1 MKKLFLISIF
11 ITGAMIAQEKRDGH
25 SQQNGMSPLYNSI
38 QGAMMSQEK
47 HLTQTPYGFEYVKE
61 SGGIQE
67 YKMTTNGLT
76 VLLKEDHSAPVA
88 TFMVTYNVGSRNE
101 AIGYTGSTHLLEHLM
116 FKGSRKFNT
125 DKGNSVFQLL
135 QSLGSRMN
143 ATTWLDRTNY
153 YETMPSEHLET
164 AIEIEADRMRNAFIK
179 EADRQAEMTV
189 VRNEFE
195 RGQNNPLSV
204 LDEHIWA
211 TAYLAH
217 PYHHSTIGWKAD
229 IENVSIERLK
239 RFYDTFYWP
248 NNATV
253 TIVGDFEKEKALTL
267 VKKHFGRISKSREE
281 IPKVYTEEPK
291 QEGQRKILLKRAGQQ
306 GVVGVA
312 HKTPPATHEDA
323 PNFLVLSSILSSGKN
338 SRFYKN
344 ITDKGFATS
353 VFIWDS
359 LFRDPGLF
367 AVYANLTPGTD
378 HQKVE
383 DLVMAEYEKI
393 KKEGVTEEEVEKA
406 KAQIMAAIKFGQDG
420 SFAVAGGL
428 NEAIASGDWTLFTTY
443 NEKLLG
449 VTKETVKAVV
459 EKYFLEDLSTVGH
472 FIPKTSGEQQTKKG
486 PSSATELAE
495 MKKQYFSEE
504 KEEDKELLASQIED
518 SEPVK
523 GVRLLTL
530 KRGTGVVTL
539 TGSFLGGDIYAPS
552 KNKRIPDIVVAMLD
566 QGTTKSSKFE
576 ISNKIE
582 KAGARLSFSNGKAR
596 VGFFGKFLSEDTA
609 LITSLLSEQL
619 RFPAFNEEELE
630 KTKKRIITG
639 YKKSKESTR
648 RNALNNM
655 LKGFYSENH
664 QNAPDDADES
674 IKNVERITA
683 EDLRAYHEAS
693 YGKGSIVVVAVGDV
707 DHASLSAIIKENF
720 EGWKDSPLEE
730 KKESKKGTKNAGKA
744 YVTMQDKTSTD
755 FLVGIPL
762 GINRDHP
769 DYMPLFVANYILG
782 GNFSARLMQAVR
794 VKEGLTYGI
803 RSSMSGF
810 GNDTDGYWYVG
821 GTFSPELLS
830 KGESSTLREVKK
842 WAQDGVTQ
850 EEVNITKSTLTGS
863 YKVGFD
869 TTGGLAGGILSAVI
883 DWEGLSYVDEMPNRV
898 NSITLEQVNAAIK
911 KYISIEDLYEVAAGS
926 IDQEGNPLKQE

>member
-11 ITGAMIAQEKRDGH
+11 ITGAM
-25 SQQNGMSPLYNSI
+25 
-38 QGAMMSQEK
+38 MSQEK
-47 HLTQTPYGFEYVKE
+47 YPTQTPYGFEYVKE

-67 YKMTTNGLT
+67 YKMTTNNLT

-125 DKGNSVFQLL
+125 DKENSVFQLL

-195 RGQNNPLSV
+195 RGQNNPFSV

-217 PYHHSTIGWKAD
+217 PYHHSTIGWKSD

-239 RFYDTFYWP
+239 KFYDTFYWP

-253 TIVGDFEKEKALTL
+253 TMVGDFEKEKALAL
-267 VKKHFGRISKSREE
+267 VKKHFGRIPKSREE

-291 QEGQRKILLKRAGQQ
+291 QEGQRRVLLKRAGQQ

-312 HKTPPATHEDA
+312 HKTPSATHEDA

-344 ITDKGFATS
+344 ITDKGLTTS

-393 KKEGVTEEEVEKA
+393 KEDGVTEEEVEKA
-406 KAQIMAAIKFGQDG
+406 KAQLIASMKFGQDG

-443 NEKLLG
+443 DEKLSG

-459 EKYFLEDLSTVGH
+459 EKYFLEDLSTIGH
-472 FIPKTSGEQQTKKG
+472 FIPKVSGEQQTKRG
-486 PSSATELAE
+486 PSNATELAQ

-504 KEEDKELLASQIED
+504 EESKGPLASQIED

-539 TGSFLGGDIYAPS
+539 TGSFLGGDIFAPS
-552 KNKRIPDIVVAMLD
+552 ENKRIPDVVVSMLD

-582 KAGARLSFSNGKAR
+582 KVGARLSFSNGKAR
-596 VGFFGKFLSEDTA
+596 VVFNGKFLSEDTA
-609 LITSLLSEQL
+609 LIVGLLSEQL
-619 RFPAFNEEELE
+619 QFPAFNEEDLA
-630 KTKKRIITG
+630 KTKKRMITA

-648 RNALNNM
+648 GNAINNM

-664 QNAPDDADES
+664 QNAPDNADES
-674 IKNVERITA
+674 IKNVEKITT
-683 EDLRAYHEAS
+683 EDLKAYHEEN
-693 YGKGSIVVVAVGDV
+693 YGKGSMVIVAVGDV
-707 DHASLSAIIKENF
+707 DHASLSATIKKNF
-720 EGWKDSPLEE
+720 GEWKDSPLEE
-730 KKESKKGTKNAGKA
+730 KKETQKGTKNAGKA

-769 DYMPLFVANYILG
+769 DYRPLFVASYILG
-782 GNFSARLMQAVR
+782 GNFSARLMQTVR

-821 GTFSPELLS
+821 GTFSPDLLS
-830 KGESSTLREVKK
+830 KGESSTLREIKK

-850 EEVNITKSTLTGS
+850 KEVDTTKSTLTGS
-863 YKVGFD
+863 FKVGFD
-869 TTGGLAGGILSAVI
+869 TTRGLAGGILSAVI
-883 DWEGLSYVDEMPNRV
+883 DWEDLSYVDEMPNMI
-898 NSITLEQVNAAIK
+898 NSVTLEQVNAAIK
-911 KYISIEDLYEVAAGS
+911 KYISIGDLYEVAAGS

>member
-1 MKKLFLISIF
+1 
-11 ITGAMIAQEKRDGH
+11 
-25 SQQNGMSPLYNSI
+25 
-38 QGAMMSQEK
+38 MMSQEK
-47 HLTQTPYGFEYVKE
+47 YPTQTPYGFEYVKE

-67 YKMTTNGLT
+67 YKMTTNNLT

-125 DKGNSVFQLL
+125 DKENSVFQLL

-179 EADRQAEMTV
+179 EEDRQAEMTV

-195 RGQNNPLSV
+195 RGQNNPFSV

-217 PYHHSTIGWKAD
+217 PYHHSTIGWKSD

-239 RFYDTFYWP
+239 KFYDTFYWP

-253 TIVGDFEKEKALTL
+253 TMVGDFEKEKALAL
-267 VKKHFGRISKSREE
+267 VKKHFGRIPKSREE
-281 IPKVYTEEPK
+281 IPEVYTEEPK
-291 QEGQRKILLKRAGQQ
+291 QEGQRRVLLKRAGQQ

-312 HKTPPATHEDA
+312 HKTPSATHEDS

-344 ITDKGFATS
+344 ITDKGLTTS

-393 KKEGVTEEEVEKA
+393 KEDGVTEEEVEKA
-406 KAQIMAAIKFGQDG
+406 KAQLIASMKFGQDG

-443 NEKLLG
+443 DEKLSG

-459 EKYFLEDLSTVGH
+459 EKYFLEDLSTIGH
-472 FIPKTSGEQQTKKG
+472 FIPKVSGEQQTKRG
-486 PSSATELAE
+486 PSNATELAQ

-504 KEEDKELLASQIED
+504 EESKGPLASQIED

-539 TGSFLGGDIYAPS
+539 TGSFLGGDIFAPS
-552 KNKRIPDIVVAMLD
+552 ENKRIPDVVVSMLD

-582 KAGARLSFSNGKAR
+582 KVGARLSFSNGKAR
-596 VGFFGKFLSEDTA
+596 VVFNGKFLSEDTA
-609 LITSLLSEQL
+609 LIVGLLSEQL
-619 RFPAFNEEELE
+619 QFPAFNGEDLA
-630 KTKKRIITG
+630 KTKKRMITA

-648 RNALNNM
+648 GNAINNM
-655 LKGFYSENH
+655 LKGFYSESH
-664 QNAPDDADES
+664 QNAPDNADES
-674 IKNVERITA
+674 IKNVEKITT
-683 EDLRAYHEAS
+683 EDLKAYHEEN
-693 YGKGSIVVVAVGDV
+693 YGKGSMVIVAVGDV
-707 DHASLSAIIKENF
+707 DHASLSATIKKSFGE
-720 EGWKDSPLEE
+720 WKDSPLEE
-730 KKESKKGTKNAGKA
+730 KKETQKGTKNAGKA

-769 DYMPLFVANYILG
+769 DYRPLFVASYILG
-782 GNFSARLMQAVR
+782 GNFSARLMQTVR

-821 GTFSPELLS
+821 GTFSPDLLS
-830 KGESSTLREVKK
+830 KGESSTLREIKK

-850 EEVNITKSTLTGS
+850 KEVDTTKSTLTGS
-863 YKVGFD
+863 FKVGFD
-869 TTGGLAGGILSAVI
+869 TTRGLASGILSAVI
-883 DWEGLSYVDEMPNRV
+883 DWEDLSYVDEMPNMINGV
-898 NSITLEQVNAAIK
+898 TLEQVNAAIK

>member
-11 ITGAMIAQEKRDGH
+11 ITGAM
-25 SQQNGMSPLYNSI
+25 
-38 QGAMMSQEK
+38 MSQEK
-47 HLTQTPYGFEYVKE
+47 YPTQTPYGFEYVKE

-67 YKMTTNGLT
+67 YKMTTNNLT

-125 DKGNSVFQLL
+125 DKENSVFQLL

-195 RGQNNPLSV
+195 RGQNNPFSV

-217 PYHHSTIGWKAD
+217 PYHHSTIGWKSD

-239 RFYDTFYWP
+239 KFYDTFYWP

-253 TIVGDFEKEKALTL
+253 TMVGDFEKEKALAL
-267 VKKHFGRISKSREE
+267 VKKHFGRIPKSREE
-281 IPKVYTEEPK
+281 IPEVYTEEPK
-291 QEGQRKILLKRAGQQ
+291 QEGQRRVLLKRAGQQ

-312 HKTPPATHEDA
+312 HKTPSATHEDA

-344 ITDKGFATS
+344 ITDKGLTTS

-393 KKEGVTEEEVEKA
+393 KEDGVTEEEVEKA
-406 KAQIMAAIKFGQDG
+406 KAQLIASMKFGQDG

-443 NEKLLG
+443 DEKLSG

-459 EKYFLEDLSTVGH
+459 EKYFLEDLSTIGH
-472 FIPKTSGEQQTKKG
+472 FIPKVSGEQQTKRG
-486 PSSATELAE
+486 PSNATELAQ

-504 KEEDKELLASQIED
+504 EESKGPLASQIED

-539 TGSFLGGDIYAPS
+539 TGSFLGGDIFAPS
-552 KNKRIPDIVVAMLD
+552 ENKRIPDVVVSMLD

-582 KAGARLSFSNGKAR
+582 KVGARLSFSNGKAR
-596 VGFFGKFLSEDTA
+596 VVFNGKFLSEDTA
-609 LITSLLSEQL
+609 LIVGLLSEQL
-619 RFPAFNEEELE
+619 QFPAFNEEDLA
-630 KTKKRIITG
+630 KTKKRMITA

-648 RNALNNM
+648 GNAINNM
-655 LKGFYSENH
+655 LKGFYSESH
-664 QNAPDDADES
+664 QNAPDNADES
-674 IKNVERITA
+674 IKNVEKITT
-683 EDLRAYHEAS
+683 EDLKAYHEEN
-693 YGKGSIVVVAVGDV
+693 YGKGSMVIVAVGDV
-707 DHASLSAIIKENF
+707 DHASLSATIKKSFGE
-720 EGWKDSPLEE
+720 WKDSPLEE
-730 KKESKKGTKNAGKA
+730 KKETQKGTKNAGKA

-769 DYMPLFVANYILG
+769 DYRPLFVASYILG
-782 GNFSARLMQAVR
+782 GNFSARLMQTVR

-821 GTFSPELLS
+821 GTFSPDLLS
-830 KGESSTLREVKK
+830 KGESSTLREIKK

-850 EEVNITKSTLTGS
+850 KEVDTTKSTLTGS
-863 YKVGFD
+863 FKVGFD
-869 TTGGLAGGILSAVI
+869 TTRGLASGILSAVI
-883 DWEGLSYVDEMPNRV
+883 DWEDLSYVDEMPNMINGV
-898 NSITLEQVNAAIK
+898 TLEQVNAAIK

>member
-11 ITGAMIAQEKRDGH
+11 ITGAM
-25 SQQNGMSPLYNSI
+25 
-38 QGAMMSQEK
+38 MSQEK
-47 HLTQTPYGFEYVKE
+47 HPIQTPYGFEHIKE

-153 YETMPSEHLET
+153 FETMPSEHLET

-179 EADRQAEMTV
+179 EEDRQAEMTV

-195 RGQNNPLSV
+195 RGQNNPFSV

-239 RFYDTFYWP
+239 SFYDTFYWP

-253 TIVGDFEKEKALTL
+253 TVVGDFEKDKALAL
-267 VKKHFGRISKSREE
+267 VKKHFGRIPKSREE
-281 IPKVYTEEPK
+281 IPEVYTEEPK
-291 QEGQRKILLKRAGQQ
+291 QEGQRRVLLKRAGQQ

-312 HKTPPATHEDA
+312 HKTPSATHEDA

-338 SRFYKN
+338 SRLYKN
-344 ITDKGFATS
+344 ITDKGLTTS

-383 DLVMAEYEKI
+383 DLIMAEYEKI

-406 KAQIMAAIKFGQDG
+406 KAQLIASMKFGQDG
-420 SFAVAGGL
+420 SYAVAGGL

-443 NEKLLG
+443 DEKLSG

-459 EKYFLEDLSTVGH
+459 EKYFLEDLSTIGH
-472 FIPKTSGEQQTKKG
+472 FIPKTSGEQQTKRG
-486 PSSATELAE
+486 PSSATELAQ

-504 KEEDKELLASQIED
+504 EENKGPLASQIED

-539 TGSFLGGDIYAPS
+539 TGSFLGGDIFAPS
-552 KNKRIPDIVVAMLD
+552 ENKRVPDVVVSMLD

-582 KAGARLSFSNGKAR
+582 KVGARLSFSNGKAR
-596 VGFFGKFLSEDTA
+596 VVFNGKFLSEDTT
-609 LITSLLSEQL
+609 LMVGLLSEQL
-619 RFPAFNEEELE
+619 QFPAFNEEDLA
-630 KTKKRIITG
+630 KTKKRMVTA

-648 RNALNNM
+648 GNAINNM

-674 IKNVERITA
+674 IKNVEKITT
-683 EDLRAYHEAS
+683 EDLKAYHEAS
-693 YGKGSIVVVAVGDV
+693 YGKGSMVIVAVGDV
-707 DHASLSAIIKENF
+707 DHANLSAIIKENF
-720 EGWKDSPLEE
+720 GEWKDSPLEE
-730 KKESKKGTKNAGKA
+730 KKENQKGTKNAGKA

-769 DYMPLFVANYILG
+769 DYRPLFVANYILG
-782 GNFSARLMQAVR
+782 GNFSARLMQTVR

-842 WAQDGVTQ
+842 WAQEGVTQ
-850 EEVNITKSTLTGS
+850 EEVDITKSTLTGS
-863 YKVGFD
+863 YRVGFD
-869 TTGGLAGGILSAVI
+869 TTRGLASGILSAVI
-883 DWEGLSYVDEMPNRV
+883 DWESLSYIDEMPNTI
-898 NSITLEQVNAAIK
+898 NSVTLKQVNDAIK
-911 KYISIEDLYEVAAGS
+911 KYISVEDLYEVAAGS
-926 IDQEGNPLKQE
+926 IDQEGNPLKKE

>member
-11 ITGAMIAQEKRDGH
+11 ITGAM
-25 SQQNGMSPLYNSI
+25 
-38 QGAMMSQEK
+38 MSQEK
-47 HLTQTPYGFEYVKE
+47 YPTQTPYGFEYVKE

-67 YKMTTNGLT
+67 YKMTTNNLT

-125 DKGNSVFQLL
+125 DKENSVFQLL

-179 EADRQAEMTV
+179 EEDRQAEMTV

-195 RGQNNPLSV
+195 RGQNNPFSV

-217 PYHHSTIGWKAD
+217 PYHHSTIGWKSD

-239 RFYDTFYWP
+239 KFYDTFYWP

-253 TIVGDFEKEKALTL
+253 TMVGDFEKEKALAL
-267 VKKHFGRISKSREE
+267 VKKHFGRIPKSREE
-281 IPKVYTEEPK
+281 IPEVYTEEPK
-291 QEGQRKILLKRAGQQ
+291 QEGQRRVLLKRAGQQ

-312 HKTPPATHEDA
+312 HKTPSATHEDA

-344 ITDKGFATS
+344 ITDKGLTTS

-393 KKEGVTEEEVEKA
+393 KEDGVTEEEVEKA
-406 KAQIMAAIKFGQDG
+406 KAQLIASMKFGQDG

-443 NEKLLG
+443 DEKLSG

-459 EKYFLEDLSTVGH
+459 EKYFLEDLSTIGH
-472 FIPKTSGEQQTKKG
+472 FIPKVSGEQQTKRG
-486 PSSATELAE
+486 PSNATELAQ

-504 KEEDKELLASQIED
+504 EESKGPLASQIED

-539 TGSFLGGDIYAPS
+539 TGSFLGGDIFAPS
-552 KNKRIPDIVVAMLD
+552 ENKRIPDVVVSMLD

-582 KAGARLSFSNGKAR
+582 KVGARLSFSNGKAR
-596 VGFFGKFLSEDTA
+596 VVFNGKFLSEDTT
-609 LITSLLSEQL
+609 LIVGLLSEQL
-619 RFPAFNEEELE
+619 QFPAFNEEDLA
-630 KTKKRIITG
+630 KTKKRMITA

-648 RNALNNM
+648 GNAINNM

-664 QNAPDDADES
+664 QNAPDNADES
-674 IKNVERITA
+674 IKNVEKITT
-683 EDLRAYHEAS
+683 EDLKAYHEEN
-693 YGKGSIVVVAVGDV
+693 YGKGSMVIVAVGDV
-707 DHASLSAIIKENF
+707 DHASLSATIKKNF
-720 EGWKDSPLEE
+720 GEWKDSPLEE
-730 KKESKKGTKNAGKA
+730 KKETQKGTKNAGKA

-769 DYMPLFVANYILG
+769 DYRPLFVASYILG
-782 GNFSARLMQAVR
+782 GNFSARLMQTVR

-821 GTFSPELLS
+821 GTFSPDLLS
-830 KGESSTLREVKK
+830 KGESSTLREIKK

-850 EEVNITKSTLTGS
+850 KEVDTTKSTLTGS
-863 YKVGFD
+863 FKVGFD
-869 TTGGLAGGILSAVI
+869 TTRGLAGGILSAVI
-883 DWEGLSYVDEMPNRV
+883 DWEDLSYIDEMPNMI
-898 NSITLEQVNAAIK
+898 NSVTLEQVNAAIK
-911 KYISIEDLYEVAAGS
+911 KYISIGDLYEVAAGS

>member
-1 MKKLFLISIF
+1 
-11 ITGAMIAQEKRDGH
+11 
-25 SQQNGMSPLYNSI
+25 
-38 QGAMMSQEK
+38 MSQEK
-47 HLTQTPYGFEYVKE
+47 YPTQTPYGFEYVKE

-67 YKMTTNGLT
+67 YKMTTNNLT

-125 DKGNSVFQLL
+125 DKENSVFQLL

-195 RGQNNPLSV
+195 RGQNNPFSV

-217 PYHHSTIGWKAD
+217 PYHHSTIGWKSD

-239 RFYDTFYWP
+239 KFYDTFYWP

-253 TIVGDFEKEKALTL
+253 TMVGDFEKEKALAL
-267 VKKHFGRISKSREE
+267 VKKHFGRIPKSREE

-291 QEGQRKILLKRAGQQ
+291 QEGQRRVLLKRAGQQ

-312 HKTPPATHEDA
+312 HKTPSATHEDA

-344 ITDKGFATS
+344 ITDKGLTTS

-393 KKEGVTEEEVEKA
+393 KEDGVTEEEVEKA
-406 KAQIMAAIKFGQDG
+406 KAQLIASMKFGQDG

-443 NEKLLG
+443 DEKLSG

-459 EKYFLEDLSTVGH
+459 EKYFLEDLSTIGH
-472 FIPKTSGEQQTKKG
+472 FIPKVSGEQQTKRG
-486 PSSATELAE
+486 PSNATELAQ

-504 KEEDKELLASQIED
+504 EESKGPLASQIED

-539 TGSFLGGDIYAPS
+539 TGSFLGGDIFAPS
-552 KNKRIPDIVVAMLD
+552 ENKRIPDVVVSMLD

-582 KAGARLSFSNGKAR
+582 KVGARLSFSNGKAR
-596 VGFFGKFLSEDTA
+596 VVFNGKFLSEDTA
-609 LITSLLSEQL
+609 LIVGLLSEQL
-619 RFPAFNEEELE
+619 QFPAFNEEDLA
-630 KTKKRIITG
+630 KTKKRMITA

-648 RNALNNM
+648 GNAINNM

-664 QNAPDDADES
+664 QNAPDNADES
-674 IKNVERITA
+674 IKNVEKITT
-683 EDLRAYHEAS
+683 EDLKAYHEEN
-693 YGKGSIVVVAVGDV
+693 YGKGSMVIVAVGDV
-707 DHASLSAIIKENF
+707 DHASLSATIKKNF
-720 EGWKDSPLEE
+720 GEWKDSPLEE
-730 KKESKKGTKNAGKA
+730 KKETQKGTKNAGKA

-769 DYMPLFVANYILG
+769 DYRPLFVASYILG
-782 GNFSARLMQAVR
+782 GNFSARLMQTVR

-821 GTFSPELLS
+821 GTFSPDLLS
-830 KGESSTLREVKK
+830 KGESSTLREIKK

-850 EEVNITKSTLTGS
+850 KEVDTTKSTLTGS
-863 YKVGFD
+863 FKVGFD
-869 TTGGLAGGILSAVI
+869 TTRGLAGGILSAVI
-883 DWEGLSYVDEMPNRV
+883 DWEDLSYVDEMPNMI
-898 NSITLEQVNAAIK
+898 NSVTLEQVNAAIK
-911 KYISIEDLYEVAAGS
+911 KYISIGDLYEVAAGS

>member
-11 ITGAMIAQEKRDGH
+11 ITGAM
-25 SQQNGMSPLYNSI
+25 
-38 QGAMMSQEK
+38 MSQEK
-47 HLTQTPYGFEYVKE
+47 YPTQTPYGFEYVKE

-67 YKMTTNGLT
+67 YKMTTNNLT

-125 DKGNSVFQLL
+125 DKENSVFQLL

-179 EADRQAEMTV
+179 EEDRQAEMTV

-195 RGQNNPLSV
+195 RGQNNPFSV

-217 PYHHSTIGWKAD
+217 PYHHSTIGWKSD

-239 RFYDTFYWP
+239 KFYDTFYWP

-253 TIVGDFEKEKALTL
+253 TMVGDFEKEKALAL
-267 VKKHFGRISKSREE
+267 VKKHFGRIPKSREE
-281 IPKVYTEEPK
+281 IPEVYTEEPK
-291 QEGQRKILLKRAGQQ
+291 QEGQRRVLLKRAGQQ

-312 HKTPPATHEDA
+312 HKTPSATHEDA

-344 ITDKGFATS
+344 ITDKGLTTS

-383 DLVMAEYEKI
+383 DLIMAEYEKI
-393 KKEGVTEEEVEKA
+393 KEDGVTEEEVEKA
-406 KAQIMAAIKFGQDG
+406 KAQLIASMKFGQDG

-443 NEKLLG
+443 DEKLSG

-472 FIPKTSGEQQTKKG
+472 FIPKVSGEQQTKRG
-486 PSSATELAE
+486 PSNATELAQ

-504 KEEDKELLASQIED
+504 EESKGPLASQIED

-539 TGSFLGGDIYAPS
+539 TGSFLGGDIFAPS
-552 KNKRIPDIVVAMLD
+552 ENKRIPDVVVSMLD

-582 KAGARLSFSNGKAR
+582 KVGARLSFSNGKAR
-596 VGFFGKFLSEDTA
+596 VVFNGKFLSEDTA
-609 LITSLLSEQL
+609 LIVGLLSEQL
-619 RFPAFNEEELE
+619 QFPAFNEEDLA
-630 KTKKRIITG
+630 KTKKRMITA

-648 RNALNNM
+648 GNAINNM
-655 LKGFYSENH
+655 LKGFYSESH
-664 QNAPDDADES
+664 QNAPDNADES
-674 IKNVERITA
+674 IKNVEKITT
-683 EDLRAYHEAS
+683 EDLKAYHEEN
-693 YGKGSIVVVAVGDV
+693 YGKGSMVIVAVGDV
-707 DHASLSAIIKENF
+707 DHASLSATIKKNF
-720 EGWKDSPLEE
+720 GEWKDSPLEE
-730 KKESKKGTKNAGKA
+730 KKETQKGTKNAGKA

-769 DYMPLFVANYILG
+769 DYRPLFVASYILG
-782 GNFSARLMQAVR
+782 GNFSARLMQTVR

-821 GTFSPELLS
+821 GTFSPDLLS
-830 KGESSTLREVKK
+830 KGESSTLREIRK

-850 EEVNITKSTLTGS
+850 KEVDTTKSTLTGS
-863 YKVGFD
+863 FKVGFD
-869 TTGGLAGGILSAVI
+869 TTRGLAGGILSAVI
-883 DWEGLSYVDEMPNRV
+883 DWEDLSYIDEMPNMI
-898 NSITLEQVNAAIK
+898 NSVTLEQVNAAIK
-911 KYISIEDLYEVAAGS
+911 KYISIGDLYEVAAGS

>member
-11 ITGAMIAQEKRDGH
+11 ITGAM
-25 SQQNGMSPLYNSI
+25 
-38 QGAMMSQEK
+38 MSQEK
-47 HLTQTPYGFEYVKE
+47 YPTQTPYGFEYVKE

-67 YKMTTNGLT
+67 YKMTTNNLM

-125 DKGNSVFQLL
+125 DKENSVFQLL

-195 RGQNNPLSV
+195 RGQNNPFSV

-217 PYHHSTIGWKAD
+217 PYHHSTIGWKSD

-239 RFYDTFYWP
+239 KFYDTFYWP

-253 TIVGDFEKEKALTL
+253 TMVGDFEKEKALAL
-267 VKKHFGRISKSREE
+267 VKKHFGRIPKSREE

-291 QEGQRKILLKRAGQQ
+291 QEGQRRVLLKRAGQQ

-312 HKTPPATHEDA
+312 HKTPSATHEDA

-344 ITDKGFATS
+344 ITDKGLTTS

-393 KKEGVTEEEVEKA
+393 KEDGVTEEEVEKA
-406 KAQIMAAIKFGQDG
+406 KAQLIASMKFGQDG

-443 NEKLLG
+443 DEKLSG

-459 EKYFLEDLSTVGH
+459 EKYFLEDLSTIGH
-472 FIPKTSGEQQTKKG
+472 FIPKVSGEQQTKRG
-486 PSSATELAE
+486 PSNATELAQ

-504 KEEDKELLASQIED
+504 EESKGPLASQIED

-539 TGSFLGGDIYAPS
+539 TGSFLGGDIFAPS
-552 KNKRIPDIVVAMLD
+552 ENKRIPDVVVSMLD

-582 KAGARLSFSNGKAR
+582 KVGARLSFSNGKAR
-596 VGFFGKFLSEDTA
+596 VVFNGKFLSEDTA
-609 LITSLLSEQL
+609 LIVGLLSEQL
-619 RFPAFNEEELE
+619 QFPAFNEEDLA
-630 KTKKRIITG
+630 KTKKRMITA

-648 RNALNNM
+648 GNAINNM
-655 LKGFYSENH
+655 LKGFYSESH
-664 QNAPDDADES
+664 QNAPDNADES
-674 IKNVERITA
+674 IKNVEKITT
-683 EDLRAYHEAS
+683 EDLKAYHEEN
-693 YGKGSIVVVAVGDV
+693 YGKGSMVIVAVGDV
-707 DHASLSAIIKENF
+707 DHASLSATIKKNF
-720 EGWKDSPLEE
+720 GEWKDSPLEE
-730 KKESKKGTKNAGKA
+730 KKETQKGTKNAGKA

-769 DYMPLFVANYILG
+769 DYRPLFVASYILG
-782 GNFSARLMQAVR
+782 GNFSARLMQTVR

-821 GTFSPELLS
+821 GTFSPDLLS
-830 KGESSTLREVKK
+830 KGESSTLREIKK

-850 EEVNITKSTLTGS
+850 KEVDTTKSTLTGS
-863 YKVGFD
+863 FKVGFD
-869 TTGGLAGGILSAVI
+869 TTRGLAGGILSAVI
-883 DWEGLSYVDEMPNRV
+883 DWEDLSYVDEMPNMI
-898 NSITLEQVNAAIK
+898 NSVTLEQVNAAIK
-911 KYISIEDLYEVAAGS
+911 KYISIGDLYEVAAGS

>member
-1 MKKLFLISIF
+1 
-11 ITGAMIAQEKRDGH
+11 
-25 SQQNGMSPLYNSI
+25 
-38 QGAMMSQEK
+38 MSQEK
-47 HLTQTPYGFEYVKE
+47 HPIQTPYGFEHIKE

-153 YETMPSEHLET
+153 FETMPSEHLET

-179 EADRQAEMTV
+179 EEDRQAEMTV

-195 RGQNNPLSV
+195 RGQNNPFSV

-239 RFYDTFYWP
+239 SFYDTFYWP

-253 TIVGDFEKEKALTL
+253 TVVGDFEKDKALAL
-267 VKKHFGRISKSREE
+267 VKKHFGRIPKSREE
-281 IPKVYTEEPK
+281 IPEVYTEEPK
-291 QEGQRKILLKRAGQQ
+291 QEGQRRVLLKRAGQQ

-312 HKTPPATHEDA
+312 HKTPSATHEDA

-338 SRFYKN
+338 SRLYKN
-344 ITDKGFATS
+344 ITDKGLTTS

-383 DLVMAEYEKI
+383 DLIMAEYEKI

-406 KAQIMAAIKFGQDG
+406 KAQLIASMKFGQDG
-420 SFAVAGGL
+420 SYAVAGGL

-443 NEKLLG
+443 DEKLSG

-459 EKYFLEDLSTVGH
+459 EKYFLEDLSTIGH
-472 FIPKTSGEQQTKKG
+472 FIPKTSGEQQTKRG
-486 PSSATELAE
+486 PSSATELAQ

-504 KEEDKELLASQIED
+504 EENKGPLASQIED

-539 TGSFLGGDIYAPS
+539 TGSFLGGDIFAPS
-552 KNKRIPDIVVAMLD
+552 ENKRVPDVVVSMLD

-582 KAGARLSFSNGKAR
+582 KVGARLSFSNGKAR
-596 VGFFGKFLSEDTA
+596 VVFNGKFLSEDTA
-609 LITSLLSEQL
+609 LIVGLLSEQL
-619 RFPAFNEEELE
+619 QFPAFNEEDLA
-630 KTKKRIITG
+630 KTKKRMVTA

-648 RNALNNM
+648 GNAINNM

-664 QNAPDDADES
+664 QNAPADADES
-674 IKNVERITA
+674 IKNVEKITT
-683 EDLRAYHEAS
+683 EDLKAYHEAS
-693 YGKGSIVVVAVGDV
+693 YGKGSMVIVAVGDV
-707 DHASLSAIIKENF
+707 DHANLSAIIKENF
-720 EGWKDSPLEE
+720 GEWKDSPLEE
-730 KKESKKGTKNAGKA
+730 KKETQKGTKNAGKA

-769 DYMPLFVANYILG
+769 DYRPLFVANYILG
-782 GNFSARLMQAVR
+782 GNFSARLMQTVR

-842 WAQDGVTQ
+842 WAQEGVTQ
-850 EEVNITKSTLTGS
+850 EEVDITKSTLTGS
-863 YKVGFD
+863 YRVGFD
-869 TTGGLAGGILSAVI
+869 TTRGLASGILSAVI
-883 DWEGLSYVDEMPNRV
+883 DWESLSYIDEMPNMINGV
-898 NSITLEQVNAAIK
+898 TLKQVNDAIK
-911 KYISIEDLYEVAAGS
+911 KYISVEDLYEVAAGS
-926 IDQEGNPLKQE
+926 IDQEGNPLKKE